1 MAIANKC
8 AECQLT
14 NFAKNQSD
22 MEILLSNVSAA
33 FMELVGDSFVETTF
47 TKKIVNTKWYQEA
60 LSVTF
65 RQDSTMITEQD
76 CE

>member
-1 MAIANKC
+1 MAIANMC
-8 AECQLT
+8 SECQLT

-22 MEILLSNVSAA
+22 MEILLNNVSAS
-33 FMELVGDSFVETTF
+33 FMELVAESFVSTTF
-47 TKKIVNTKWYQEA
+47 TNKILNTKWYQEV